1 MKLLFGLLLLSFL
14 GWLVVSLVIQR
25 LRRLRGEP
33 IPASKGP
40 RTVTYVC
47 IGLVAIYALLILWRV
62 YNEGFSAFG

>member
-47 IGLVAIYALLILWRV
+47 IALIAIYALLILWRV

>member
-14 GWLVVSLVIQR
+14 GWLAVNLVIQR

-33 IPASKGP
+33 IPERKGP